1 MENTCELMPIMFNKT
16 TDRNERTVVFTL
28 LFQTSRLSKMNNSST
43 ESNDTIPRDT
53 MVVLPEG
60 AIIAYNA
67 YLSGTIA
74 FGVPGNLLVLVIYLK
89 SRPVTST
96 DWFIIFISIY
106 DLISSLISVPIYLT
120 FSIGAWIYYG
130 NDVICKLHMF
140 ISQSAVLSST
150 FLICGLAIERFY
162 KVCRPKS
169 TTFTSEKSKHTCM
182 AISVTA
188 TVLSLPCFALFYDKQ
203 MHCGSVTEGVLVKV
217 LMAYY
222 TGMLLS
228 FLSAVVILIFTYS
241 RIAVTILKSQLNL
254 LQHKKDHS
262 DNQPKR
268 KHRLGTFLAMCCQEK
283 KIYPYNSDNLQRT
296 ELNTDRRSCAVGEV
310 SEDNTIYLN
319 RIGST
324 HVTDDNE
331 NETEMQG
338 DSVELNKDTRECN
351 RDNEA
356 DVIVSYITL
365 RSQRDEFASD
375 YLELQEKRRPSKLPR
390 IRIIQLEESETNPNH
405 SVTETCL
412 DHYTECPDLHTACP
426 DHPTEYPDYPARY
439 PDHRTE
445 PTRQT
450 RQSTTENNQILK
462 TVKSMN
468 EIRRLRRSLKTT
480 RIVFLICL
488 IFILSWIPP
497 WVSFINFVFMSPS
510 TKRSATYLVVN
521 MFFRMTYLINTF
533 SNPILY
539 TAFNKKFR
547 EKVRKF
553 ICRR

>member
-1 MENTCELMPIMFNKT
+1 
-16 TDRNERTVVFTL
+16 
-28 LFQTSRLSKMNNSST
+28 MNNSST
-43 ESNDTIPRDT
+43 ESNDTIPLDT

-74 FGVPGNLLVLVIYLK
+74 FGVPGNLLVLLIYLK
-89 SRPVTST
+89 SGPVTST

-120 FSIGAWIYYG
+120 FSIGTWIYYG

-140 ISQSAVLSST
+140 ISQSAALSST
-150 FLICGLAIERFY
+150 FLICGLAIERFC
-162 KVCRPKS
+162 KVCRPKN
-169 TTFTSEKSKHTCM
+169 TTFTSAKSKHTCM
-182 AISVTA
+182 AISVIA
-188 TVLSLPCFALFYDKQ
+188 MVLSLPCFALFYDKQ
-203 MHCGSVTEGVLVKV
+203 THCGSVTEGVLVKV

-254 LQHKKDHS
+254 LQHKKDNS

-268 KHRLGTFLAMCCQEK
+268 KHQFGAFLAICCQEN

-296 ELNTDRRSCAVGEV
+296 ELDNDGRSCAVGEV

-338 DSVELNKDTRECN
+338 NSVEMNKDTRECN
-351 RDNEA
+351 RENEA

-375 YLELQEKRRPSKLPR
+375 CLELPKKRRPSKQPR
-390 IRIIQLEESETNPNH
+390 IRIIKLEESETNLNH
-405 SVTETCL
+405 SVTETCP
-412 DHYTECPDLHTACP
+412 HHHTECPDLHIACPYHHTERPDLHTACP
-426 DHPTEYPDYPARY
+426 DHPTEYPDYPDGY

-445 PTRQT
+445 STQQT
-450 RQSTTENNQILK
+450 RQSTTGNNQILK

-510 TKRSATYLVVN
+510 TKTGPTYLVVN

-547 EKVRKF
+547 DKVKKI